1 MLKGKDLWVDSSGK
15 RLTGPGPEAITDF
28 TAYTSNFSGLSGSIG
43 ATYNFTGSLYAKLN
57 LARGYRAPTAAESG
71 ANGIHD
77 GTPFYEIGDHGL
89 KSESSLQVDGT
100 LGLNSK
106 DITAELTG
114 FVNNINNYIFAEK
127 LESVFGGDSI
137 REDPALALAPGPAF
151 KYVQGNAVLS
161 GLELVLNIHPAS
173 IKGLH
178 FDNSFSFVN
187 ALQSNQPDS
196 TKYLPF
202 TPPARYKTELKYQC
216 SGGKLLKNCYFK
228 IGLDHFFEQNKIYY
242 KYGNETITPGYSLI
256 NAGMGGDIY
265 DGKKTLFSVY
275 LSGTNLGD
283 MGYQSNMSRLKYTDE
298 NNVTRRIGVFN
309 TGRNFSIKI
318 LIPFD
323 LKK

>member
-1 MLKGKDLWVDSSGK
+1 M
-15 RLTGPGPEAITDF
+15 
-28 TAYTSNFSGLSGSIG
+28 
-43 ATYNFTGSLYAKLN
+43 
-57 LARGYRAPTAAESG
+57 
-71 ANGIHD
+71 
-77 GTPFYEIGDHGL
+77 
-89 KSESSLQVDGT
+89 
-100 LGLNSK
+100 
-106 DITAELTG
+106 
-114 FVNNINNYIFAEK
+114 
-127 LESVFGGDSI
+127 GGDSI

-187 ALQSNQPDS
+187 AVQSNQPDS

-216 SGGKLLKNCYFK
+216 NGGKLFRRCYFK

-242 KYGNETITPGYSLI
+242 KYGNETITPGYTLI
-256 NAGMGGDIY
+256 NAGMGGDICN
-265 DGKKTLFSVY
+265 GNKTLFSVY

-283 MGYQSNMSRLKYTDE
+283 MGYQSNMSRLKYTDP
-298 NNVTRRIGVFN
+298 NNVTGRIGVFN
-309 TGRNFSIKI
+309 MGRNFSIKI

-323 LKK
+323 LK